1 MKVLFA
7 SSECA
12 PFFKTGGLGDV
23 TGALP
28 KALAMKGLDM
38 QIAVIL
44 PYYKHGIA
52 ESYKAQIKDEFW
64 DYVNVGWRHEYV
76 GVKSLVQDN
85 VKYYFLDNES
95 YFGRDEIY
103 GYEDDGERWAFFS
116 LAIVQLMER
125 LEFIPDVLHVNDCH
139 TAMIPFLLKEKFQWI
154 EAYKGIKTVLTIH
167 NIEFQGI
174 MQGTALTELFGM
186 GMERYF
192 EGVVRHN
199 EMLNSLKTGILYADR
214 VNTVSPSYAQEI
226 QTPEFGCGLDSVLR
240 FVSDKLIGIVNGIDY
255 DVYNPQNDRMIEHH
269 FSPSDLSGKKKM
281 KRLLQ
286 ERVGLPRDADNPL
299 LGIVSRL
306 TTQKGFNLVL
316 ERMDEILSK
325 DVQIVLLGTGYDDI
339 ENGFKYFSEKYPD
352 KCAAIISFDVKLA
365 QEIYAASDFFLM
377 PSAFEPCGLSQMIA
391 MRYGTLPIVHE
402 IGGLRDTVKPYNP
415 QTKEGTGFGFVDFT
429 GQVLMNTINQAL
441 DLYKTQKE
449 VLQKLRLRAMEE
461 DFSWKTKADQYIQLY
476 REMF

>member
-28 KALAMKGLDM
+28 KELAKRGNDL
-38 QIAVIL
+38 QVAVIL
-44 PYYKHGIA
+44 PYYKHGIK
-52 ESYKAQIKDEFW
+52 ELYKAQIKDEFW

-103 GYEDDGERWAFFS
+103 GYDDDGERWAFFS

-139 TAMIPFLLKEKFQWI
+139 TAMIPFLLKEKFNWVH
-154 EAYKGIKTVLTIH
+154 AYKEIKTVLTIH

-174 MQGTALTELFGM
+174 MQGTALTELFGV

-199 EMLNSLKTGILYADR
+199 DMLNSLKTGILYADR
-214 VNTVSPSYAQEI
+214 VNTVSPTYAQEI
-226 QTPEFGCGLDSVLR
+226 QTPEFGCGLDSILR
-240 FVSDKLIGIVNGIDY
+240 YVSDKLVGIVNGIDY
-255 DVYNPQNDRMIEHH
+255 DVYDPEIDNMIEHH
-269 FSPSDLSGKKKM
+269 FTTSDLSGKAMMKKT
-281 KRLLQ
+281 LQ
-286 ERVGLPRDADNPL
+286 ERVGLPPLADKPL
-299 LGIVSRL
+299 LGMVSRL
-306 TTQKGFNLVL
+306 TTQKGFDLVL
-316 ERMDEILSK
+316 EKMDELLQQE
-325 DVQIVLLGTGYDDI
+325 VQVVLLGTGYATI
-339 ENGFKYFSEKYPD
+339 EQGFKYFSEKYPD
-352 KCAAIISFDVKLA
+352 KCAAVISFDLKLA

-402 IGGLRDTVKPYNP
+402 IGGLKDTVEPYNP
-415 QTKEGTGFGFVDFT
+415 YTDEGTGFGFIDFT
-429 GQVLMNTINQAL
+429 SHVLLNTINQAL
-441 DLYKTQKE
+441 NLYRDQPE
-449 VLQKLRLRAMEE
+449 IIHKLRLKAMQE
-461 DFSWKTKADQYIQLY
+461 DFSWNSKAEQYVKLY
-476 REMF
+476 KEIL